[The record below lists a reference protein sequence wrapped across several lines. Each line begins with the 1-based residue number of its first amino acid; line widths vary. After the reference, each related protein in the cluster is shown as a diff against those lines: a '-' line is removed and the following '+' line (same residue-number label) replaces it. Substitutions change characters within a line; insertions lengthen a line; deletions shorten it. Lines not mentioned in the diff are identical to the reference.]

1 MAEMLDIMGPDL
13 QVIGVADRERVHR
26 EGLWHHTF
34 DCWLYRRVE
43 GKIYPLFQLRHPDKK
58 AHPHQLDITA
68 AGHLLSGEGRKDGV
82 RELEE
87 ELGLSLHPEEL
98 VYLGVHREEMRGEGW
113 IDREHRHVHLH
124 QFRGGWEDFRL
135 QPSEVSGLFEAEL
148 SEVVQLM
155 EGKRGTARFQGFT
168 GTEASTGR
176 HEERRVTWD
185 ELVPH
190 SKEYYRTVF
199 QALEAQGNQE

>member
-124 QFRGGWEDFRL
+124 QFRGDGKTSDFNRL
-135 QPSEVSGLFEAEL
+135 RSPVCL
-148 SEVVQLM
+148 
-155 EGKRGTARFQGFT
+155 
-168 GTEASTGR
+168 
-176 HEERRVTWD
+176 RRSCRRW
-185 ELVPH
+185 
-190 SKEYYRTVF
+190 S
-199 QALEAQGNQE
+199 N

>member
-1 MAEMLDIMGPDL
+1 
-13 QVIGVADRERVHR
+13 
-26 EGLWHHTF
+26 
-34 DCWLYRRVE
+34 
-43 GKIYPLFQLRHPDKK
+43 
-58 AHPHQLDITA
+58 
-68 AGHLLSGEGRKDGV
+68 
-82 RELEE
+82 
-87 ELGLSLHPEEL
+87 
-98 VYLGVHREEMRGEGW
+98 
-113 IDREHRHVHLH
+113 
-124 QFRGGWEDFRL
+124 
-135 QPSEVSGLFEAEL
+135 
-148 SEVVQLM
+148 M